1 MLRLSGG
8 EQLVSADGVGH
19 ARCKAVG
26 IIRGCDKRIANG
38 GRAEASGQDDDDVQ
52 RLV

>member
-19 ARCKAVG
+19 ARCEAVG
-26 IIRGCDKRIANG
+26 IIRGCDETIANG
-38 GRAEASGQDDDDVQ
+38 GRAEASGQDDDVR